1 MLINACRDI
10 PYQTLELTQ
19 LIHSNIQITVKRIDL
34 VHPTISGNKWFKL
47 KYNLIEAKRL
57 GCTQLLSFGGAYSN
71 HIDAL
76 AHAAHDFGLDSIGI
90 IRGDELASKPL
101 NPTLSRAQSLGMKL
115 EFISRQDYRDKQN
128 PEYLAKLQLAY
139 PQAYIIPEGGTNILA
154 VKGCEEILSE
164 HDRQDYDL
172 IVCAVGTGGT
182 FSGLVNASHPK
193 QRLLG
198 FSALKGDFLST
209 EVAKWVD
216 RTKQNWTI
224 YDESVFGGYGKFDNR
239 LLDFIE
245 SIERQS
251 NLPLEPIYTG
261 KAIYRLL
268 AMIEQGQLA
277 GHNRVLFI
285 HTGGLQAFK

>member
-1 MLINACRDI
+1 MFTFCRDV
-10 PYQTLELTQ
+10 PYQNLALPQ
-19 LIHSNIQITVKRIDL
+19 LIHSDIQITVKRIDL

-76 AHAAHDFGLDSIGI
+76 AHAANEFGLDSVGI
-90 IRGDELASKPL
+90 IRGNELAGKPL
-101 NPTLSRAQSLGMKL
+101 NPTLSRAQALGMKL

-139 PQAYIIPEGGTNILA
+139 PQAYIIPEGGTNALA

-164 HDRQDYDL
+164 HDRQAYDL
-172 IVCAVGTGGT
+172 IVCALGTGGT
-182 FSGLVNASHPK
+182 FSGLVNASRPT

-198 FSALKGDFLST
+198 FSALKGNFLAT

-216 RTKQNWTI
+216 RAKQNWTI
-224 YDESVFGGYGKFDNR
+224 YDDSVFGGYGKFDNR

-245 SIERQS
+245 SIEHQS
-251 NLPLEPIYTG
+251 HLPLEPIYTA
-261 KAIYRLL
+261 KAVYRLI

-277 GHNRVLFI
+277 AHSKVLFI